1 MTIGCG
7 LVALLVGTGVL
18 FAAPAVAAVAQQT
31 VPVTVT
37 VACPSTGPQLNGFPK
52 VFSLGPGGSEL
63 ITGIPAGV
71 QCSITQT
78 GPGGASSVTYTT
90 NGGSASAA
98 PPTVTV
104 SPGGLQN
111 VQVATP
117 TPPPPPPPPPPKVA
131 AVVAVRDVKVEI
143 PRAFVAGEPLR
154 VDAIGPS
161 GCDPYLLVDGQRQ
174 PSVPITA
181 GGTFNV
187 AVATST
193 LPAGEHVASVFCAN
207 PNAEVAHTVFWV
219 AAAQTSS
226 NIFFVVIASLLV
238 VFAVGWV
245 ILRTLAGSGGIFPS
259 AHGTGSSVAG

>member
-1 MTIGCG
+1 MW
-7 LVALLVGTGVL
+7 VGTGVL
-18 FAAPAVAAVAQQT
+18 FAAPAVALVAQQT
-31 VPVTVT
+31 APVTVT
-37 VACPSTGPQLNGFPK
+37 VACPATGPQLSGFPK
-52 VFSLGPGGSEL
+52 TFPLGVGGSEL

-90 NGGSASAA
+90 NGGSPSAN

-104 SPGGLQN
+104 SPNGVQN

-117 TPPPPPPPPPPKVA
+117 APPPPPPPPPTVA
-131 AVVAVRDVKVEI
+131 AVVTVRDEKTEI
-143 PRAFVAGEPLR
+143 PRAFVAGEPVR
-154 VDAIGPS
+154 IDATGPS

-174 PSVPITA
+174 ASVPVA
-181 GGTFNV
+181 ADNTFNL

-193 LPAGEHVASVFCAN
+193 LPAGEHVASVFCAH
-207 PNAEVAHTVFWV
+207 PSAEVARTVFWV

-226 NIFFVVIASLLV
+226 NIFFVVVASLLV

-245 ILRTLAGSGGIFPS
+245 ILRTLAGSAGVF
-259 AHGTGSSVAG
+259 GSSHDAS